1 MCHPLRLF
9 RGLLTAAIV
18 VAWAGV
24 ATAQVARVSG
34 IVKDE
39 AGQPIKG
46 ATIRAD
52 NPDAPLGTIT
62 ATTDDKGRFAIIGL
76 ARGEWTF
83 VAESPGFQSQFGQI
97 NIVRIGTPNP
107 PLTFALPKAL
117 VRPPAGVEGLT
128 AKDLQQQLAAAEA
141 LYTQQKFDEAIGIY
155 RTIATSA
162 PSLAVVHLQI
172 GAAYRSVKDY
182 DKAIAAYGDL
192 LKIEPDNQKAQLGV
206 AMANLDKG
214 DAQAAEQALTR
225 AAGGPVP
232 SREVLYGL
240 AEIKLARS
248 QTDEAAK
255 LYQRAADADGSWGKP
270 LFKLGTIA
278 MNKGDKD
285 AAMKTLAKVIVV
297 DPLSPEATQAKAAIE
312 QLKK

>member
-1 MCHPLRLF
+1 MCHPLRHF
-9 RGLLTAAIV
+9 RGLLTAV
-18 VAWAGV
+18 VVVGWASV
-24 ATAQVARVSG
+24 AAGQVARVSG

-39 AGQPIKG
+39 TGQPIKG

-52 NPDAPLGTIT
+52 NPDAPLGNIT

-83 VAESPGFQSQFGQI
+83 VAEAPGFQSQFGQI
-97 NIVRIGTPNP
+97 NIVRVGTPNP

-117 VRPPAGVEGLT
+117 VRPPAGVEGVT
-128 AKDLQQQLAAAEA
+128 AKDLQQQLAAADA
-141 LYTQQKFDEAIGIY
+141 LYGQQKFDEAIGIY
-155 RTIATSA
+155 RTIAISA
-162 PSLAVVHLQI
+162 PSLAVVNLQI
-172 GAAYRSVKDY
+172 AAAYRNIKDY
-182 DKAIAAYGDL
+182 DKAIAAYGEL
-192 LKIEPDNQKAQLGV
+192 LKVEPDNQKAQVGL

-225 AAGGPVP
+225 AAGAAVV

-248 QTDEAAK
+248 QPDEAAK
-255 LYQRAADADGSWGKP
+255 LFQRAADADSSWGKP
-270 LFKLGTIA
+270 LLKLGTIA
-278 MNKGDKD
+278 MNKGDKES
-285 AAMKTLAKVIVV
+285 AMKALARVIVV
-297 DPLSPEATQAKAAIE
+297 DPTSPEATQAKAAIE